1 MFTGTDVYNNLELA
15 RLREERLRR
24 LAASGLAGHYAAQQD
39 ERRPRWWARWRSR
52 PTGAAARRATVRA
65 EVAGP
70 IKP

>member
-1 MFTGTDVYNNLELA
+1 MGTDVYNNLEIA

-24 LAASGLAGHYAAQQD
+24 LAASGLASQQAADQRGRYSWWRAWWRART
-39 ERRPRWWARWRSR
+39 RRVAGRA
-52 PTGAAARRATVRA
+52 ATVRA